1 MKIRNYEKLT
11 LNLPQLQ
18 DRIKRDKDSYRNEF
32 LIQLEHFYSMM
43 EMFKLN
49 PSTNLKNFAQ
59 MISFMAHV
67 ANCYVDDLKK
77 FPDDLKSVLKS
88 YSTVIHPEIRFA
100 ICKALILLRNKSLLS
115 PTDLLTTFFEL
126 FSCQDKLLRE
136 FLKSHIINDIKNLNL
151 KERNFKQNNLIQSF
165 IFNKLKESN
174 VTSGK
179 VAIDIMGQLF
189 KKNVWHDAR
198 TVNKIAECC
207 FSKHTKLLVTALSF
221 FTGSTE
227 KDEDDDEKKNDSESE
242 SEPEDKNKI
251 VKKVLNQN
259 KVNKKTRRRQKLLE
273 RTTKAINQDKKKHKG
288 QTFNFSALHLIY
300 DPQDLADRLLRQL
313 EKSTERYEVKLMM
326 MDVISRLIGVHQLM
340 VLNFYS
346 FIQRYLQP
354 HQKDITKILLYVSQ
368 ASHELVLP
376 DVMENI
382 VKHIAFNFITER
394 NSPECMAVGLN
405 TVREICIRC
414 PLAISSELLQDFADY
429 KSYKNKNVAMA
440 AKALIQYYR
449 ITNPDMLKNK
459 DRGRK
464 TIAVTELKVKEFGES
479 GAVDYLPGA
488 ELLEQVATDESDVD
502 LSDLEEENN
511 EMEEDSAIENDI
523 SDEEMEDESMDDEES
538 QNEEENRPT
547 TSLTADQTDKKLS
560 QSALKKKS
568 SFRRSKMVKEDVKS
582 TKEISQEMAREKAN
596 ELCSTR
602 ILDQNDFDKLKSI
615 RIAKQVRAAK
625 SANTKR
631 KSELHLLEDDLL
643 QRKEL
648 VSLSSIERLYKR
660 PKLSKEER
668 DNEAKGRHK
677 LGRGEW
683 RQNEKASK
691 TEKER
696 QRNKAFMMIKHKVKR
711 KKKQSFKS
719 KQLKVKSALL
729 KQLKAKKL

>member
-1 MKIRNYEKLT
+1 
-11 LNLPQLQ
+11 
-18 DRIKRDKDSYRNEF
+18 
-32 LIQLEHFYSMM
+32 
-43 EMFKLN
+43 MFKLN

-59 MISFMAHV
+59 MIAFMSHV
-67 ANCYVDDLKK
+67 AHCYLDDLKK
-77 FPDDLKSVLKS
+77 FPDELKTVLKS

-100 ICKALILLRNKSLLS
+100 ICKALILLRNRSLLS
-115 PTDLLTTFFEL
+115 PTDLLTTFFDL
-126 FSCQDKLLRE
+126 FNCQDKLLKE
-136 FLKSHIINDIKNLNL
+136 FLKSHIVTDIKNLNL
-151 KERNFKQNNLIQSF
+151 KERDSKQNSLIQSF

-174 VTSGK
+174 VTSAK

-189 KKNVWHDAR
+189 KKNVWHDAK
-198 TVNKIAECC
+198 TANKIAECC
-207 FSKHTKLLVTALSF
+207 FSKHTKILVTALSF
-221 FTGSTE
+221 FTGSNE
-227 KDEDDDEKKNDSESE
+227 KEDDDEEKDKNDSGSD

-251 VKKVLNQN
+251 IKKVLNQN
-259 KVNKKTRRRQKLLE
+259 KVNKKSRKRQKMLE
-273 RTTKAINQDKKKHKG
+273 RTTRAINQDKKKQKS
-288 QTFNFSALHLIY
+288 QSFNFSALHLIY

-326 MDVISRLIGVHQLM
+326 MDLISRLIGVHQLM

-354 HQKDITKILLYVSQ
+354 HQKDITKILLFASQ

-414 PLAISSELLQDFADY
+414 PLAISVELLQDFADY

-449 ITNPDMLKNK
+449 ITNPEMLKNR

-479 GAVDYLPGA
+479 NAVDYLPGA
-488 ELLEQVATDESDVD
+488 ELLGQVGSDQSDVD
-502 LSDLEEENN
+502 LSDLEEMKTDN
-511 EMEEDSAIENDI
+511 EPNGEEEDDDEIDDEDSAIEG
-523 SDEEMEDESMDDEES
+523 SEMEDESDDEL
-538 QNEEENRPT
+538 NEDDLDDDEME
-547 TSLTADQTDKKLS
+547 LDVEDKKQIAPIS
-560 QSALKKKS
+560 QTALRRKS
-568 SFRRSKMVKEDVKS
+568 SFRRSKKEKQEAKP
-582 TKEISQEMAREKAN
+582 TKEELNQEVVREKAN

-602 ILDQNDFDKLKSI
+602 ILDQEDFDKLKSI

-631 KSELHLLEDDLL
+631 KNELHLLEDDLL

-668 DNEAKGRHK
+668 DNEAKGRNK

-719 KQLKVKSALL
+719 KQLQVKSSLL

>member
-1 MKIRNYEKLT
+1 
-11 LNLPQLQ
+11 
-18 DRIKRDKDSYRNEF
+18 
-32 LIQLEHFYSMM
+32 MM

-49 PSTNLKNFAQ
+49 PSTNLKNFVHL
-59 MISFMAHV
+59 ISFMSHIAP
-67 ANCYVDDLKK
+67 CYVDDLKQ
-77 FPDDLKSVLKS
+77 FPDELKTILKS

-115 PTDLLTTFFEL
+115 PTDLLTTFFDL
-126 FSCQDKLLRE
+126 FNCQDKLLRG
-136 FLKSHIINDIKNLNL
+136 FLKSHIITDIKNLNL
-151 KERNFKQNNLIQSF
+151 KERNFKQNSLIQNF

-174 VTSGK
+174 VTGGK
-179 VAIDIMGQLF
+179 IAIDIMGQLF
-189 KKNVWHDAR
+189 KKNVWHDAK

-207 FSKHTKLLVTALSF
+207 FSKHTKILVTALSF
-221 FTGSTE
+221 FTGANEREHRSS
-227 KDEDDDEKKNDSESE
+227 DRDDEKDNNSDSSD

-251 VKKVLNQN
+251 IKKVLNQN
-259 KVNKKTRRRQKLLE
+259 KVNKKTRRRRKLLE
-273 RTTKAINQDKKKHKG
+273 RTTKAINYDKKKNRI
-288 QTFNFSALHLIY
+288 QIFNFSALHLIY

-313 EKSTERYEVKLMM
+313 EKSTERYEVKLLM
-326 MDVISRLIGVHQLM
+326 MDLISRLIGVHQLM
-340 VLNFYS
+340 CLNFYS

-354 HQKDITKILLYVSQ
+354 HQKDITKILLYASQ

-414 PLAISSELLQDFADY
+414 PLAISSELLQDFAEY
-429 KSYKNKNVAMA
+429 KVYKNKNVAMS

-449 ITNPDMLKNK
+449 ITNPEMLKNK

-464 TIAVTELKVKEFGES
+464 TIAVTELKIKEFGES
-479 GAVDYLPGA
+479 NAIDFIPGA
-488 ELLEQVATDESDVD
+488 ELLNRVETDESDID
-502 LSDLEEENN
+502 LSDLEEQEEDKMNVDDKNEEYMNN
-511 EMEEDSAIENDI
+511 ETENESDADDEEEKSDLEEEDDSGLDN
-523 SDEEMEDESMDDEES
+523 EEMELIDKI
-538 QNEEENRPT
+538 EEEEDGKVNKIELNR
-547 TSLTADQTDKKLS
+547 
-560 QSALKKKS
+560 KS
-568 SFRRSKMVKEDVKS
+568 KSFRRSKLEKQEVKS
-582 TKEISQEMAREKAN
+582 TKDQVTSQENAREKAN

-602 ILDQNDFDKLKSI
+602 ILDQEDFDKLRSI

-631 KSELHLLEDDLL
+631 KTELHLLEDDLL

-668 DNEAKGRHK
+668 DHEAKGRNR

-683 RQNEKASK
+683 RQNEMASK

-696 QRNKAFMMIKHKVKR
+696 QRNKAFMMIKHKVNR
-711 KKKQSFKS
+711 KKKHSFRS
-719 KQLKVKSALL
+719 KQLQVKSSII
-729 KQLKAKKL
+729 KKLKAKKL